1 MKETIAQQLN
11 IKEFPFEIKDE
22 NGKVIY
28 YENENG
34 FCWSIEYDSHGN
46 KIYSENFP
54 DYSRKWKYDSYG
66 NEIYYEFKR
75 WNVTSYLN
83 TNDVK

>member
-1 MKETIAQQLN
+1 MKTKAQQLN
-11 IKEFPFEIKDE
+11 IKDFPFEIKND
-22 NGKVIY
+22 NGEVIY

-34 FCWSIEYDSHGN
+34 FWWSIEYDSHGN

-54 DYSRKWKYDSYG
+54 DYSRKWKHDSDG

-75 WNVTSYLN
+75 WNVTYYLN
-83 TNDVK
+83 TNER

>member
-1 MKETIAQQLN
+1 MKTKAQQLN

-54 DYSRKWKYDSYG
+54 DYSRKWKHNSEG
-66 NEIYYEFKR
+66 KEIYYEFKR
-75 WNVTSYLN
+75 WNVTYYLN

>member
-1 MKETIAQQLN
+1 MKTIAQLLN
-11 IKEFPFEIKDE
+11 VKEFPFEIKDE

-34 FCWSIEYDSHGN
+34 FWWNIEYDSDGN

-54 DYSRKWKYDSYG
+54 NYSRKWKYDSDG
-66 NEIYYEFKR
+66 KEIYYEFKR
-75 WNVTSYLN
+75 WNVAYCLN
-83 TNDVK
+83 KKER

>member
-1 MKETIAQQLN
+1 MKTKAQQLG

-22 NGKVIY
+22 NGEVIY

-34 FCWSIEYDSHGN
+34 FWWNIEYDSDGN

-54 DYSRKWKYDSYG
+54 NYSRKWKYDSDG
-66 NEIYYEFKR
+66 KEIYYEFKR
-75 WNVTSYLN
+75 WNVVHYLN
-83 TNDVK
+83 TKER

>member
-1 MKETIAQQLN
+1 MKTKAQQLN
-11 IKEFPFEIKDE
+11 IKEFPFEIKNE

-34 FCWSIEYDSHGN
+34 FWWNIEYDSDGN

-54 DYSRKWKYDSYG
+54 DYSRKWKYDSDG
-66 NEIYYEFKR
+66 KEIYYEFKR
-75 WNVTSYLN
+75 WNVSHYLN
-83 TNDVK
+83 TKER